1 MEDLVVKVGA
11 HRDRSFADDVVIR
24 AEDGGDRQST
34 IAISKGYL
42 DEGYDTT
49 DGDGGVRVAGLD

>member
-1 MEDLVVKVGA
+1 MEVGA

-34 IAISKGYL
+34 IATGKGFL
-42 DEGYDTT
+42 HEEYDTIDS
-49 DGDGGVRVAGLD
+49 DGRIQVAGLD

>member
-1 MEDLVVKVGA
+1 MGDLVVEVGA

-34 IAISKGYL
+34 IATGKGFL
-42 DEGYDTT
+42 HEEYDTIDS
-49 DGDGGVRVAGLD
+49 DGRIQVAGLD